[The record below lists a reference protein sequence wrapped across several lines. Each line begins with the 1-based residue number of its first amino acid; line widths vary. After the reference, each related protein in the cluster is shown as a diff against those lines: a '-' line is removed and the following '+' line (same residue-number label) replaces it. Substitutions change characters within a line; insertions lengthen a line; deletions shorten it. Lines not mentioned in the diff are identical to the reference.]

1 MSVLPAIRILPSTD
15 LIKAM
20 SAEGLRLM
28 FPLAAFHAAIW
39 PFLWVVVWSLDLP
52 FAVSSLPGQ
61 WHAEE
66 MLVGSFGGA
75 LLGFLTSAL
84 PEWTDTQRISGR
96 PLFLLAGLWAS
107 ARMLGFLAVEKGW
120 LLALVFDQA
129 WILFLLAYALR
140 LSWIKKSTDLLG
152 FVLFVTAFAVAA
164 ALLRI
169 AMAVEAYDLSESAI
183 RILGLS
189 LLGLLGLALARITVP
204 VTNLILDP
212 TERTS
217 PYRPHP
223 GRVHLSA
230 GLTMLL
236 ILAEAATLSNA
247 VRGYLMLAAGAAF
260 MDRVAEGFVGR
271 EGFSF
276 ELGGLWLSSA
286 LAGTGLLVCGLSLIG
301 LPLPWLGGL
310 HLALMGGLGLGVL
323 QVLSLA
329 GLIHTGQLLRFS
341 WTTRLSILLF
351 VFSVLL
357 RVLPE
362 FTPTLTLPFGPH
374 GLAATLYSLSF
385 LLRAKAY
392 IPLLWSPETVDQER
406 C

>member
-1 MSVLPAIRILPSTD
+1 MSVLAAIRMLPSAD
-15 LIKAM
+15 LARAM

-28 FPLAAFHAAIW
+28 FPLAALHAALW

-52 FAVSSLPGQ
+52 FAVSSLPRH
-61 WHAEE
+61 WHAQE

-84 PEWTDTQRISGR
+84 PEWTDTQRLSGR
-96 PLFLLAGLWAS
+96 PLFLAAGLWAG
-107 ARMLGFLAVEKGW
+107 ARLLGFFAVENGW
-120 LLALVFDQA
+120 LLGLVFDQA
-129 WILFLLAYALR
+129 WMLFLLTYALR
-140 LSWIKKSTDLLG
+140 LSWIKKSTGLLG
-152 FVLFVTAFAVAA
+152 FILFVTTFAAAA

-169 AMAVEAYDLSESAI
+169 AIALEAYDLSDRAI

-212 TERTS
+212 TEKTS

-230 GLTMLL
+230 GLTMLV
-236 ILAEAATLSNA
+236 IVAEAATLSDA

-260 MDRVAEGFVGR
+260 LDRVAEGFVGR

-323 QVLSLA
+323 QVLSIA
-329 GLIHTGQLLRFS
+329 GLLHTGQPLRFS
-341 WTTRLSILLF
+341 KTTRMAIQLL
-351 VFSVLL
+351 VLSVLL
-357 RVLPE
+357 RILPE
-362 FTPTLTLPFGPH
+362 FAPSLSLPFGAY
-374 GLAATLYSLSF
+374 GLTSALFSLSF
-385 LLRAKAY
+385 LLWAKAY
-392 IPLLWSPETVDQER
+392 IPLLWSPATVDQER

>member
-1 MSVLPAIRILPSTD
+1 MLPSAD
-15 LIKAM
+15 LARAM
-20 SAEGLRLM
+20 STEGLRLM
-28 FPLAAFHAAIW
+28 FPLAALHAALW

-52 FAVSSLPGQ
+52 FAVSSLPRH
-61 WHAEE
+61 WHAQE

-84 PEWTDTQRISGR
+84 PEWTDTQRLSGR
-96 PLFLLAGLWAS
+96 PLFLAAGLWAG
-107 ARMLGFLAVEKGW
+107 ARLLGFFAVENGW
-120 LLALVFDQA
+120 LLGLVFDQA
-129 WILFLLAYALR
+129 WMLFLLTYALR
-140 LSWIKKSTDLLG
+140 LSWIKKSTGLLG
-152 FVLFVTAFAVAA
+152 FILFVTTFAAAA

-169 AMAVEAYDLSESAI
+169 AMALEAYDLSDRAI

-212 TERTS
+212 TEKTS

-230 GLTMLL
+230 GLTMLV
-236 ILAEAATLSNA
+236 IVAEAATLSDA

-260 MDRVAEGFVGR
+260 LDRVAEGFVGR

-286 LAGTGLLVCGLSLIG
+286 LAGTGLLVCGLSLID

-323 QVLSLA
+323 QVLSIA
-329 GLIHTGQLLRFS
+329 GLLHTGQPLRFS
-341 WTTRLSILLF
+341 KTTRMAIQLL
-351 VFSVLL
+351 VLSVLL

-362 FTPTLTLPFGPH
+362 FAPSLSLPFGAY
-374 GLAATLYSLSF
+374 GLTSALYSLSF
-385 LLRAKAY
+385 LLWAKAY

>member
-1 MSVLPAIRILPSTD
+1 MSVLPAIRMLPSAD
-15 LIKAM
+15 LARAM

-28 FPLAAFHAAIW
+28 FPLAALHAALW

-52 FAVSSLPGQ
+52 FAVSSLPRH
-61 WHAEE
+61 WHAQE

-84 PEWTDTQRISGR
+84 PEWTDTQRLSGR
-96 PLFLLAGLWAS
+96 PLFLAAGLWTG
-107 ARMLGFLAVEKGW
+107 ARLLGFFAVENGW
-120 LLALVFDQA
+120 LLGLMLDQA

-152 FVLFVTAFAVAA
+152 FILFVTAFAAA
-164 ALLRI
+164 AAMLRI
-169 AMAVEAYDLSESAI
+169 AMALEAYDLSDRAI

-212 TERTS
+212 TEKAS

-230 GLTMLL
+230 GLTMLV
-236 ILAEAATLSNA
+236 IVAEAATLSDA

-260 MDRVAEGFVGR
+260 LDRVAEGFVGR

-323 QVLSLA
+323 QVLSIA
-329 GLIHTGQLLRFS
+329 GLLHTGQPLRFS
-341 WTTRLSILLF
+341 KTTRMAIQLL
-351 VFSVLL
+351 VLSVLL

-362 FTPTLTLPFGPH
+362 IAPSLTLPFSAYGFSSV
-374 GLAATLYSLSF
+374 LFSLSF
-385 LLRAKAY
+385 LLWAKAY
-392 IPLLWSPETVDQER
+392 IPLLWLPATVDQER

>member
-1 MSVLPAIRILPSTD
+1 MSVLAAIRMLPSAD
-15 LIKAM
+15 LARAM

-28 FPLAAFHAAIW
+28 FPLAALHAALW

-52 FAVSSLPGQ
+52 FAVSSLPRH
-61 WHAEE
+61 WHAQE

-84 PEWTDTQRISGR
+84 PEWTDTQRLSGR
-96 PLFLLAGLWAS
+96 PLFLAAGLWAG
-107 ARMLGFLAVEKGW
+107 ARLLGFFAVENGW
-120 LLALVFDQA
+120 LLGLVFDQA
-129 WILFLLAYALR
+129 WMLFLLTYALR
-140 LSWIKKSTDLLG
+140 LSWIKKSTGLLG
-152 FVLFVTAFAVAA
+152 FILFVTTFAAAA

-169 AMAVEAYDLSESAI
+169 AIALEAYDLSDRAI

-212 TERTS
+212 TEKTS

-223 GRVHLSA
+223 GRIHLSA
-230 GLTMLL
+230 GLTMLV
-236 ILAEAATLSNA
+236 IVAEAATLSDA

-260 MDRVAEGFVGR
+260 LDRVAEGFVGR

-286 LAGTGLLVCGLSLIG
+286 LAGTGLLVCGLNLIG

-323 QVLSLA
+323 QVLSIA
-329 GLIHTGQLLRFS
+329 GLLHTGQPLRFS
-341 WTTRLSILLF
+341 KTTRMAILLL
-351 VFSVLL
+351 VLSVLL
-357 RVLPE
+357 RILSE
-362 FTPTLTLPFGPH
+362 FAPSLSLPFGAY
-374 GLAATLYSLSF
+374 GLTSALFSLSF
-385 LLRAKAY
+385 LLWAKAY
-392 IPLLWSPETVDQER
+392 IPLLWSPHTVDQER